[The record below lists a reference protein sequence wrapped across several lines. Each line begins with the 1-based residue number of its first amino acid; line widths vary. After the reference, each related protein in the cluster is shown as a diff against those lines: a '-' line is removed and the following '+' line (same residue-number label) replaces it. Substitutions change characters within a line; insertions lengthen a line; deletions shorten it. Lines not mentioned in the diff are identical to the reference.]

1 MNNKDMK
8 KMMAGIESLGV
19 EIVDVS
25 MSKHI
30 KLRIKTGTV
39 RLITVSKS
47 PRSKGVYDEVKSS
60 VRKIFRKEG
69 EEI

>member
-1 MNNKDMK
+1 MK

-30 KLRIKTGTV
+30 KLRIKNPKTGTV

-47 PRSKGVYDEVKSS
+47 PKSKGVYDEVKSS